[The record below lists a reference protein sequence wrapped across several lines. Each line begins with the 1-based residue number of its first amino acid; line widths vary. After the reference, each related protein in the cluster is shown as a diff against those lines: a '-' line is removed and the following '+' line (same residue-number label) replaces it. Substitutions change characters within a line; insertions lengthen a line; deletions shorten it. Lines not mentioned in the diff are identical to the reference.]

1 MNLLGLFRVDEQF
14 SGTGPVA
21 IRVLPCNPDE
31 RHAVLKM
38 SLKPSLGRWTK
49 VCCCCS
55 QADGE
60 ALSQAPMYGRAEGA
74 ESGRAEGAESGRAEG
89 AESGRAFRSAVQ

>member
-1 MNLLGLFRVDEQF
+1 MLSSFINYSLQSFFETVGFEKITF
-14 SGTGPVA
+14 SF
-21 IRVLPCNPDE
+21 E
-31 RHAVLKM
+31 KFVLKFYPM
-38 SLKPSLGRWTK
+38 ETK
-49 VCCCCS
+49 VCWCCS

-89 AESGRAFRSAVQ
+89 LAVL